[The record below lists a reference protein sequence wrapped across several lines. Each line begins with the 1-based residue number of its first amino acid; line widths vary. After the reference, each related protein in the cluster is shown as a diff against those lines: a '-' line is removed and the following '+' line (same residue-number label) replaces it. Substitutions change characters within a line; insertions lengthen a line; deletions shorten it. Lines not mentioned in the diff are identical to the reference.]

1 MVSSSSLFAP
11 AIGMTIVEFLHGV
24 YLGAQGRAPKHFI
37 ALTFFCAHY
46 WKPMLTLS
54 LIKTSE
60 PATVYIHGHRTLK
73 APHPVRSAQLT
84 RVPPS

>member
-46 WKPMLTLS
+46 LETHAYSCPL
-54 LIKTSE
+54 
-60 PATVYIHGHRTLK
+60 H
-73 APHPVRSAQLT
+73 QNQ
-84 RVPPS
+84 